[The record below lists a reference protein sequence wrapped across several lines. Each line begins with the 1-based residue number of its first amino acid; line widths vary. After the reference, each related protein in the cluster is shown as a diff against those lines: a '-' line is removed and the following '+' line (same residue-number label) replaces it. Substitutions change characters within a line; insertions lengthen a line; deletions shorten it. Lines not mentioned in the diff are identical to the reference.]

1 MVIST
6 TIVYEILLTLNSRAF
21 VSIYIYPIF
30 ILSILYLN
38 EKLVKRFEITIILL
52 NIIKEV
58 YSYIVNNGGSK
69 DNTESF
75 VFLMFT
81 CLIVFACVRI
91 TRLLNYFE
99 KEKINQIQEQIL
111 LQNENNKK
119 LADTA
124 EIVIE
129 HVENSKELNEKL
141 SDIVNANNVSMKD
154 ISFAIL
160 DTAKT
165 VQRQSEMTLDT
176 KTYVESAM
184 NSADIMVEASK
195 NVIEV
200 IVEGNDIIADLMGK
214 SKEVQNCNSTT
225 VESTERLVSR
235 INKVNEI
242 VTVILNISSQ
252 TNLLALNASIEA
264 ARAGEAGKGFTVVAD
279 EIRGLSEQTKDATTE
294 ITNIIKILIDD
305 AKSASESVGKSTSSL
320 ESQNSLI
327 DLTGKEFGKIS
338 SEIIVLKDQVNELN
352 EAINNIVKSNE
363 RISDHVEELSA
374 TSEEVAATS
383 KEGVA
388 ITDDAVAI
396 LKEYN
401 AIVNKIYEVIENLK

>member
-1 MVIST
+1 
-6 TIVYEILLTLNSRAF
+6 
-21 VSIYIYPIF
+21 
-30 ILSILYLN
+30 
-38 EKLVKRFEITIILL
+38 
-52 NIIKEV
+52 
-58 YSYIVNNGGSK
+58 
-69 DNTESF
+69 
-75 VFLMFT
+75 MFT

-154 ISFAIL
+154 ISVAIL

-176 KTYVESAM
+176 KTYVESA
-184 NSADIMVEASK
+184 SD
-195 NVIEV
+195 
-200 IVEGNDIIADLMGK
+200 
-214 SKEVQNCNSTT
+214 
-225 VESTERLVSR
+225 
-235 INKVNEI
+235 
-242 VTVILNISSQ
+242 
-252 TNLLALNASIEA
+252 
-264 ARAGEAGKGFTVVAD
+264 
-279 EIRGLSEQTKDATTE
+279 
-294 ITNIIKILIDD
+294 
-305 AKSASESVGKSTSSL
+305 SVGKSTSSL

>member
-1 MVIST
+1 MESIS
-6 TIVYEILLTLNSRAF
+6 
-21 VSIYIYPIF
+21 
-30 ILSILYLN
+30 
-38 EKLVKRFEITIILL
+38 
-52 NIIKEV
+52 
-58 YSYIVNNGGSK
+58 
-69 DNTESF
+69 
-75 VFLMFT
+75 
-81 CLIVFACVRI
+81 
-91 TRLLNYFE
+91 
-99 KEKINQIQEQIL
+99 
-111 LQNENNKK
+111 
-119 LADTA
+119 
-124 EIVIE
+124 
-129 HVENSKELNEKL
+129 
-141 SDIVNANNVSMKD
+141 
-154 ISFAIL
+154 L
-160 DTAKT
+160 D
-165 VQRQSEMTLDT
+165 
-176 KTYVESAM
+176 
-184 NSADIMVEASK
+184 
-195 NVIEV
+195 
-200 IVEGNDIIADLMGK
+200 K

-305 AKSASESVGKSTSSL
+305 AKSASDSVGKSTSSL

>member
-1 MVIST
+1 MESIS
-6 TIVYEILLTLNSRAF
+6 L
-21 VSIYIYPIF
+21 
-30 ILSILYLN
+30 
-38 EKLVKRFEITIILL
+38 
-52 NIIKEV
+52 
-58 YSYIVNNGGSK
+58 
-69 DNTESF
+69 
-75 VFLMFT
+75 
-81 CLIVFACVRI
+81 
-91 TRLLNYFE
+91 
-99 KEKINQIQEQIL
+99 
-111 LQNENNKK
+111 
-119 LADTA
+119 
-124 EIVIE
+124 
-129 HVENSKELNEKL
+129 
-141 SDIVNANNVSMKD
+141 
-154 ISFAIL
+154 
-160 DTAKT
+160 
-165 VQRQSEMTLDT
+165 
-176 KTYVESAM
+176 
-184 NSADIMVEASK
+184 
-195 NVIEV
+195 
-200 IVEGNDIIADLMGK
+200 GK